1 MNATPEPVRHPWLIV
16 ARREVMAQLTSK
28 VFWVGTL
35 STIGVIVLAFLVSNL
50 MAGMGGTSRVA
61 VASDEA
67 TAVIAVAKSQGVD
80 VEAVRVQP
88 DALAATVADG
98 QAEAALSF
106 DDGWKLAFRNPT
118 DAPTL
123 TDAVRTYQIE
133 QNAAASGVD
142 ATQIL
147 AHTELA
153 MVPLDGNESNTI
165 ALLIATFAFA
175 ILFMFSAM
183 TFGMQIAQ
191 SVVTE
196 KESRIVEIL
205 AAAVPI
211 RQLLIG
217 KVVGNSL
224 LALSQVVLIVAAAL
238 VGMSFTEYKSMIALV
253 APVAGWF
260 VLFFLVGF
268 ASLACLWAAAGSMA
282 TRVQDLSQTTTPLTT
297 IIMLVYIVGMFAR
310 GTMAEVLSYVPIAS
324 TVVMPGRL
332 LNGEAT
338 WIHAIASLVVSG
350 LFMIV
355 AIWFGEQVYRRG
367 LLQTNAVMS
376 LKDAFRR
383 TADA

>member
-1 MNATPEPVRHPWLIV
+1 MNTTPQPVRHPWLIV
-16 ARREVMAQLTSK
+16 ARREIMAQLTSK

-35 STIGVIVLAFLVSNL
+35 STIGVIILAFVVSNV
-50 MAGMGGTSRVA
+50 MVGMSSTSRVA
-61 VASDEA
+61 VATDEA
-67 TAVIAVAKSQGVD
+67 AAVVSLAKSSGVD
-80 VEAVRVQP
+80 VEPVRVESDQ
-88 DALAATVADG
+88 LNTTVADG
-98 QAEAALSF
+98 QADAALSF
-106 DDGWKLAFRNPT
+106 DDGWRLAIKNPT
-118 DAPTL
+118 DAPML

-147 AHTELA
+147 AHTDLT
-153 MVPLDGNESNTI
+153 MVPLGGDESAAI
-165 ALLIATFAFA
+165 ALIIATFAFA

-217 KVVGNSL
+217 KVVGNTL
-224 LALSQVVLIVAAAL
+224 LALSQVILIVAAAL

-253 APVAGWF
+253 TPVAGWF

-332 LNGEAT
+332 LGGEAT
-338 WIHAIASLVVSG
+338 WIHAVASLAISA
-350 LFMIV
+350 LFMVV

>member
-1 MNATPEPVRHPWLIV
+1 
-16 ARREVMAQLTSK
+16 
-28 VFWVGTL
+28 
-35 STIGVIVLAFLVSNL
+35 
-50 MAGMGGTSRVA
+50 
-61 VASDEA
+61 
-67 TAVIAVAKSQGVD
+67 
-80 VEAVRVQP
+80 
-88 DALAATVADG
+88 
-98 QAEAALSF
+98 
-106 DDGWKLAFRNPT
+106 
-118 DAPTL
+118 
-123 TDAVRTYQIE
+123 
-133 QNAAASGVD
+133 
-142 ATQIL
+142 
-147 AHTELA
+147 
-153 MVPLDGNESNTI
+153 
-165 ALLIATFAFA
+165 
-175 ILFMFSAM
+175 M

-338 WIHAIASLVVSG
+338 WIHAVASLVVSG

-383 TADA
+383 TADAG

>member
-1 MNATPEPVRHPWLIV
+1 MGYTTLN
-16 ARREVMAQLTSK
+16 
-28 VFWVGTL
+28 WV
-35 STIGVIVLAFLVSNL
+35 L
-50 MAGMGGTSRVA
+50 M
-61 VASDEA
+61 
-67 TAVIAVAKSQGVD
+67 
-80 VEAVRVQP
+80 
-88 DALAATVADG
+88 
-98 QAEAALSF
+98 
-106 DDGWKLAFRNPT
+106 
-118 DAPTL
+118 
-123 TDAVRTYQIE
+123 
-133 QNAAASGVD
+133 
-142 ATQIL
+142 
-147 AHTELA
+147 
-153 MVPLDGNESNTI
+153 
-165 ALLIATFAFA
+165 IATFAFA

-310 GTMAEVLSYVPIAS
+310 GTMAEVLSYVRTQWGNQAS
-324 TVVMPGRL
+324 PVSALDVQQMRGPLGR
-332 LNGEAT
+332 
-338 WIHAIASLVVSG
+338 
-350 LFMIV
+350 
-355 AIWFGEQVYRRG
+355 
-367 LLQTNAVMS
+367 
-376 LKDAFRR
+376 
-383 TADA
+383 

>member
-1 MNATPEPVRHPWLIV
+1 MNATPPPVRHPWLIV

-61 VASDEA
+61 VATDEA
-67 TAVIAVAKSQGVD
+67 TAVIAVAKSQGLD
-80 VEAVRVQP
+80 VEAIRVQP
-88 DALAATVADG
+88 DALAATVSDG
-98 QAEAALSF
+98 QADAALSF
-106 DDGWKLAFRNPT
+106 DDGWKLAFRNAT
-118 DAPTL
+118 DAPML
-123 TDAVRTYQIE
+123 TDAVRTFQIE

-142 ATQIL
+142 ASQIL
-147 AHTELA
+147 AHTELT
-153 MVPLDGNESNTI
+153 MVPLDGNESNAI
-165 ALLIATFAFA
+165 ALMIATFAFA

-238 VGMSFTEYKSMIALV
+238 VGMSFTEYKPMIALV

-332 LNGEAT
+332 LSGEAT
-338 WIHAIASLVVSG
+338 WLHALASLVISG
-350 LFMIV
+350 LFMIA